1 MLLHY
6 GLIVHTS
13 STVYNNEQGWL
24 LKIEPFQP
32 SFAALA
38 ETAVRCE
45 LVLDD
50 DGDGMVTVTRSDPE

>member
-1 MLLHY
+1 MV
-6 GLIVHTS
+6 I
-13 STVYNNEQGWL
+13 
-24 LKIEPFQP
+24 KEPFQP

-50 DGDGMVTVTRSDPE
+50 DGDGMVTVTRSDPERPGEFLYDVG